1 MISGSGGSQTTE
13 GYKRSSREGTY
24 TTTPTGI
31 SQYQTQFAQGY
42 NDLYNAYN
50 KLAGTPLKLQSAP
63 IYSSGLDPI
72 VQNVMSKGVQD
83 IGAKQAQ
90 EARQTS
96 NILSTAGTGSNSALL
111 NVLNRQ
117 SALSGAGAVNQ
128 LRAGALEQQ
137 RQQDIQRQ
145 SMLDA
150 INKNL
155 ILQRQTQIGELGSK
169 GSLLAQIIEMAK
181 VARGEK
187 KTVKEKERIDY
198 KETTD
203 KNLF

>member
-1 MISGSGGSQTTE
+1 MTQSQERSGYRRSSTE
-13 GYKRSSREGTY
+13 GVSTV
-24 TTTPTGI
+24 TPTGI
-31 SQYQTQFAQGY
+31 EQYQTDFGRGY
-42 NDLYNAYN
+42 KDLYSQYN
-50 KLAGTPLKLQSAP
+50 KLTKNPLKLQSAP

-145 SMLDA
+145 AMIDA

-155 ILQRQTQIGELGSK
+155 ILQRQTQVGEIGAK
-169 GSLLAQIIEMAK
+169 GGLLAQLIEMAK
-181 VARGEK
+181 VSRGEK
-187 KTVKEKERIDY
+187 KTVKEKTREDF
-198 KETTD
+198 KE
-203 KNLF
+203 NSSRSLF